1 MPEAPLPARPPV
13 VPGGEDREAL
23 RPQACRTAGLPRTG
37 VPPARCGGLSRN
49 RGRGGQQSLARG
61 RHRGGAH
68 LPSGRFMPVSAAG
81 RRRLCLRLQP
91 LSRGTGAAAARSC
104 STVTDSLRFLMP
116 KRRRPGRR
124 RRQEQRGSL
133 PPLALR
139 RARAAPRPAP
149 PHLRPRQS
157 PPPERSREEDAACQ
171 YFRGTAA
178 PFLLWVKAPAAILLA
193 AGGEALGC
201 SVGACHR
208 AGTRETPPLSS
219 WKPAGGWSCWHPGT
233 WDGHLACG
241 VVAHKGR

>member
-139 RARAAPRPAP
+139 RAALAPHHALPRPT
-149 PHLRPRQS
+149 
-157 PPPERSREEDAACQ
+157 C
-171 YFRGTAA
+171 
-178 PFLLWVKAPAAILLA
+178 APANPRLRSGLARKMLLA
-193 AGGEALGC
+193 STSEGPRR
-201 SVGACHR
+201 HFY
-208 AGTRETPPLSS
+208 
-219 WKPAGGWSCWHPGT
+219 
-233 WDGHLACG
+233 CG
-241 VVAHKGR
+241 